1 MTELTPLVLF
11 TLDEQRYALALDSV
25 ERIVRA
31 VAVTVLPT
39 APDIVIGVIDVA
51 GRVLPVLNLRR
62 RFGLP
67 ERDVAPDDQFIL
79 ARTNRR
85 TVALAVD
92 VAAGM
97 IEYPAAAIVRPDRIA
112 PRLGRIEGVVALDDG
127 LVLIADLDNFLALD
141 EAQAIDAAMSEQE
154 AHAT

>member
-11 TLDEQRYALALDSV
+11 RLDEQRYALALDSV

-51 GRVLPVLNLRR
+51 GRVVPVLNLRR

-67 ERDVAPDDQFIL
+67 ERDIGPDDQFIL

-97 IEYPAAAIVRPDRIA
+97 IENPAAAIVRPDRIA
-112 PRLGRIEGVVALDDG
+112 PGLGRIEGVVALDDG